1 MKKSWHPVLLTNQKR
16 VWEVEKTAHEEK
28 KKLDQLKKEIEE
40 ERQLAELQRLQ
51 EESTGKKRTEKLD
64 WMYAT
69 PSTAEGSGALG
80 GQRIGE
86 KDMEEYLLGKKRVD
100 EVLKQG
106 DSIGAAHEQFIAVQ
120 NANNAQDIAAKIR
133 EDPLL
138 AIKRQEQLAYQAMM
152 NNPALRKQV
161 KAIKEKKGESKEEK
175 KERKRKEKEERKIAK
190 KESKHSRH
198 RYSDEEDGFS
208 RDRTSRQHPD
218 RYDPHHHSRSSDR
231 RSRSPYERTDRYPPS
246 RDERD
251 HYGRHRERERGVYER
266 PSRQG
271 ERDRRPSSRH
281 YSASPPRSSGT
292 PPQRHSMDHRRDDR
306 YQDGDVRRRN
316 YPDDRDSRP
325 YPHDDNR
332 HSARPGA
339 LDMDSAPVSS
349 RSNRPPT
356 RDFDRGYVQER
367 EIPNGSRPAAMSAA
381 EIRAQK
387 IAQMQADAVDHSST
401 RLTALEER
409 RKQDEAQLAEENR
422 VRQQRGKV
430 GDTKGDYVRQQEK
443 ILMGGGMDLGD
454 VLGRRGGKGL
464 IREDM

>member
-1 MKKSWHPVLLTNQKR
+1 MGGGDLNMKKSWHPVLLTNQKR

-69 PSTAEGSGALG
+69 PSTAEGGGALG

-106 DSIGAAHEQFIAVQ
+106 DNIGAAHEQFIAVQ

-175 KERKRKEKEERKIAK
+175 KERKRKEKETGTIPIIIRAQATVVRARRMKGRIGIHPHATK
-190 KESKHSRH
+190 GITMADTGKENVV
-198 RYSDEEDGFS
+198 YM
-208 RDRTSRQHPD
+208 
-218 RYDPHHHSRSSDR
+218 SDR
-231 RSRSPYERTDRYPPS
+231 VDKENVTAARVRDTIQLRLLVRLELRLNDTRWITDETIGIRV
-246 RDERD
+246 E
-251 HYGRHRERERGVYER
+251 
-266 PSRQG
+266 
-271 ERDRRPSSRH
+271 
-281 YSASPPRSSGT
+281 T
-292 PPQRHSMDHRRDDR
+292 PP
-306 YQDGDVRRRN
+306 
-316 YPDDRDSRP
+316 
-325 YPHDDNR
+325 
-332 HSARPGA
+332 A
-339 LDMDSAPVSS
+339 
-349 RSNRPPT
+349 

-367 EIPNGSRPAAMSAA
+367 ETPNGSRPAAMSAA

>member
-1 MKKSWHPVLLTNQKR
+1 MGGGDLNMKKSWHPVLLTNQKR

-28 KKLDQLKKEIEE
+28 KKLDQLRKEIEE

-51 EESTGKKRTEKLD
+51 EEATGKKRTEKLD

-69 PSTAEGSGALG
+69 PSTAEGGGALG

-106 DSIGAAHEQFIAVQ
+106 DNIGAAHEQFIAVQ

-161 KAIKEKKGESKEEK
+161 KAIKEKKGESKEER
-175 KERKRKEKEERKIAK
+175 KERKRKEKEIGILPPATKGIHMADTG
-190 KESKHSRH
+190 KESEMGMTEMEDMESVNVVRVPGAIQT
-198 RYSDEEDGFS
+198 RPPVLRELRLIDIRIADEEIGITEGKLADEALHKDKKPDS
-208 RDRTSRQHPD
+208 ILRTAE
-218 RYDPHHHSRSSDR
+218 SRSAG
-231 RSRSPYERTDRYPPS
+231 P
-246 RDERD
+246 
-251 HYGRHRERERGVYER
+251 
-266 PSRQG
+266 
-271 ERDRRPSSRH
+271 
-281 YSASPPRSSGT
+281 
-292 PPQRHSMDHRRDDR
+292 
-306 YQDGDVRRRN
+306 
-316 YPDDRDSRP
+316 
-325 YPHDDNR
+325 
-332 HSARPGA
+332 
-339 LDMDSAPVSS
+339 
-349 RSNRPPT
+349 
-356 RDFDRGYVQER
+356 
-367 EIPNGSRPAAMSAA
+367 SAA
-381 EIRAQK
+381 ELRAQK
-387 IAQMQADAVDHSST
+387 LAQMQADAVDHSSS

>member
-1 MKKSWHPVLLTNQKR
+1 MGGGDLNMKKSWHPVLLTNQKR

-69 PSTAEGSGALG
+69 PSTAEGGGALG

-106 DSIGAAHEQFIAVQ
+106 DNIGAAHEQFIAVQ

-175 KERKRKEKEERKIAK
+175 KERKRREKEKMTSLAIDCRASVLTGTILISTHAQVTVARAHRTKEQIGTPRRVMTGIDMAGTGKENVMNMSGLADRKNVIVVRVRSAIQL
-190 KESKHSRH
+190 RH
-198 RYSDEEDGFS
+198 PVLRILRLHDTRRITDETIGIKVA
-208 RDRTSRQHPD
+208 TLPA
-218 RYDPHHHSRSSDR
+218 
-231 RSRSPYERTDRYPPS
+231 TDS
-246 RDERD
+246 NLG
-251 HYGRHRERERGVYER
+251 HTQHRE
-266 PSRQG
+266 
-271 ERDRRPSSRH
+271 
-281 YSASPPRSSGT
+281 T
-292 PPQRHSMDHRRDDR
+292 
-306 YQDGDVRRRN
+306 
-316 YPDDRDSRP
+316 
-325 YPHDDNR
+325 
-332 HSARPGA
+332 
-339 LDMDSAPVSS
+339 
-349 RSNRPPT
+349 
-356 RDFDRGYVQER
+356 
-367 EIPNGSRPAAMSAA
+367 PNGSRTAAPSAPD
-381 EIRAQK
+381 IRAQK
-387 IAQMQADAVDHSST
+387 LAQMQADAVDYSST